1 MLGIHN
7 KETRTERNTCTPV
20 FIAALF
26 TMART
31 WKQPRCP
38 AVESGSSL
46 RESSLGEGLSV
57 CALSRGR
64 LCTLID
70 CSPPGSVGFSRLEY
84 WNGLPFP
91 SPGDFPDPGI
101 KPTSLVSLAWA
112 GRFYTISATW
122 VIAAEFLERLAI
134 HIKGKLFFFF
144 FFYPLQLLFVKMFSV

>member
-1 MLGIHN
+1 MEGSH
-7 KETRTERNTCTPV
+7 RTYLHSSL
-20 FIAALF
+20 AG
-26 TMART
+26 
-31 WKQPRCP
+31 P

-57 CALSRGR
+57 CALSRVR

-84 WNGLPFP
+84 WSRLPFP
-91 SPGDFPDPGI
+91 SPGDFPDSGI

-112 GRFYTISATW
+112 GRFYTIITTW

-134 HIKGKLFFFF
+134 HIKGKFVCFLFCFVLFFWPPSAAICS
-144 FFYPLQLLFVKMFSV
+144 YVLSLK